1 MKFFQSLDGVE
12 PDQLLELA
20 IHADRLGFEGITFG
34 DHLVKPVAY
43 DNIYLYSGDGRP
55 PWDPESEPEWTAP
68 YVDAWT
74 FAAGVGARTQRL
86 KFLPYVYVLPMRHPA
101 IVAKQL
107 ATAELFAPGRVLLGA
122 GVGWMREEYALLGVP
137 FEARGAR
144 MDEALAVIDGLL
156 AGGDFGFEGRHFRV
170 PTCRMEPVPAK
181 RIPILIGGDSDAAL
195 RRAARRDGWLGIDYT
210 LADLAKTLAR
220 LARFRREAGRADEP
234 FEIFAVCK
242 EGISPETVA
251 AMAKLG
257 VTMTQDY
264 AWQYKGRLRS
274 PLAEKQASMTRFAET
289 YFRS

>member
-34 DHLVKPVAY
+34 DHLVKPVQY

-55 PWDPESEPEWTAP
+55 PWDPKSEPEWTAP

-74 FAAGVGARTQRL
+74 FAAGIGARTQRL

-101 IVAKQL
+101 VVAKQL
-107 ATAELFAPGRVLLGA
+107 ATADLFAPGRVLLGA
-122 GVGWMREEYALLGVP
+122 GVGWMREEYELLGVP

-144 MDEALAVIDGLL
+144 MDEALTVIDGLL
-156 AGGDFGFEGRHFRV
+156 AEGDFRFEGRHFRI
-170 PTCRMEPVPAK
+170 PTCRMEPIPAR

-195 RRAARRDGWLGIDYT
+195 RRAAMRDGWLGIDYT
-210 LADLAKTLAR
+210 LGDLAKTLDR
-220 LARFRREAGRADEP
+220 LARFRREAGRADAP
-234 FEIFAVCK
+234 YEIFAVCK
-242 EGISPETVA
+242 EGVTPETVA
-251 AMAKLG
+251 EMAKLG

-289 YFRS
+289 YFRD